1 MVYALPDLDGHSVN
15 NAFQRVE
22 SGRIHR
28 TADPNCESSQ
38 SVRPEEIIYNRKASI
53 ERVADAQA
61 EFCRIQCLL
70 ESFNASR
77 NQKRSR
83 NDVFRNS
90 MEGNTTVYLH
100 DTSIVLGSQ
109 ASVIRTSAT
118 GLDWSTGTCR
128 SHCKLGWKISRPM
141 NIAAGYKT

>member
-1 MVYALPDLDGHSVN
+1 VVYALSGLDGHSVN

-38 SVRPEEIIYNRKASI
+38 SVRPEAIIYNRKASI
-53 ERVADAQA
+53 EHVADAQA
-61 EFCRIQCLL
+61 EFCRVQCLL

-90 MEGNTTVYLH
+90 MEGNTIVCLH
-100 DTSIVLGSQ
+100 DNIDRSGKS
-109 ASVIRTSAT
+109 SKCCSYKRDRT
-118 GLDWSTGTCR
+118 GLVNV
-128 SHCKLGWKISRPM
+128 HVSRPL
-141 NIAAGYKT
+141 